1 MYTERHSKYPKVS
14 AAMRDSKKSVKFM
27 QVLDRSIFLRLK
39 DVARN
44 RGVTVQ
50 ELIRV
55 LVIPEW
61 MHQFEDESKREETL
75 RRHKRARTAGTRAT
89 PMLKVRSGAGR
100 A

>member
-1 MYTERHSKYPKVS
+1 MYTKRESKDRKVS

-39 DVARN
+39 DVSKS

-61 MHQFEDESKREETL
+61 MRQFEDESKRDETL
-75 RRHKRARTAGTRAT
+75 RRHRHARSVQSRAA
-89 PMLKVRSGAGR
+89 PVLKVRSGAR
-100 A
+100 RI